1 MCSIDGLE
9 IAILVGVVIIA
20 IVGMFLA
27 FRYGYSYRKKVAET
41 KIGSAEDEAKRIIDS
56 AKSKSLKDAENTKKE
71 KILEA
76 KEEIH
81 KERNELEKE
90 IKERSSRGRN
100 AEFSR
105 RRTQSTKRRR
115 FLKRKRISSR

>member
-20 IVGMFLA
+20 VIGMFLA

-71 KILEA
+71 KLLEA

-90 IKERSSRGRN
+90 IKERRN
-100 AEFSR
+100 AK
-105 RRTQSTKRRR
+105 TQ
-115 FLKRKRISSR
+115 ISNYHQSLPVVTNHHPTRNRNF